1 MKNFKNLKICSG
13 CNLPKPIWKS
23 VGKKDKYCKN
33 CWYDIEKPKA
43 ISPVSEKKKEEIS
56 TYTKLRSAFLF
67 LKSHCEA
74 KLIGCTGAA
83 TDIHHKKGRI
93 GDNYLAIGTWL
104 AVCRNCHSWIELNP
118 EEAKELGLSESR
130 LNNEE

>member
-1 MKNFKNLKICSG
+1 MKNLKTCSG

-23 VGKKDKYCKN
+23 VGKKEKYCKD
-33 CWYDIEKPKA
+33 CWYSIEKPKSIA
-43 ISPVSEKKKEEIS
+43 PVSKKKKEEIS

-67 LKSHCEA
+67 LKPHCEA
-74 KLIGCTGAA
+74 KLADCIGLA

-93 GDNYLAIGTWL
+93 GDDYLAIGTWL

-118 EEAKELGLSESR
+118 NEAKELGLSESR
-130 LNNEE
+130 LKTNI